1 MSHGKGSVIGQ
12 LAPVEYNRLTETVDH
27 LISLPWR
34 VVVLRHFE
42 EEMRSTSKIH
52 ALLAIPYV
60 KTGMQLRLAWCKTR
74 LTMGEFDSE
83 ERKRSKEENVLL
95 MTSLRDLMVCER
107 AAVAWAKRRDALCFL
122 RFMLEQM
129 SVPALNN
136 CAKMLREDSDLAK
149 TMLLQ
154 LLLDIH

>member
-1 MSHGKGSVIGQ
+1 
-12 LAPVEYNRLTETVDH
+12 
-27 LISLPWR
+27 
-34 VVVLRHFE
+34 
-42 EEMRSTSKIH
+42 
-52 ALLAIPYV
+52 
-60 KTGMQLRLAWCKTR
+60 
-74 LTMGEFDSE
+74 MGEFDSE

-154 LLLDIH
+154 LLSDIHQSKPMKAYMEKPVELQSLKKIDQVRRFSNKELRLTEETMGLLLKSNEY